1 MSASVGANSAPKSSR
16 PKQAVDPRAV
26 DIKTHRPPISY
37 DVIPEE
43 LLVGLPST
51 VSSRS
56 TPGHTAHHR
65 PAKVCGFR
73 RPDAVWHHQ
82 MGREKYKFFLEQPTS
97 LTGAGRDISFL
108 CDATVT
114 KRTTTPLPPLTDRSG
129 IGHTQNLSV
138 SESLIP
144 EEYHIVNNKGLQN
157 LEFYED
163 AFTVQLRDD
172 EQKLR
177 AFPSLRPSGRLEVIQ
192 LMRIMDDMLEK
203 AGVDQ
208 QFEELTEISQ
218 MEALLELVQVE
229 QNIYNVVFHEVIRQV
244 SVGCAERGQLLAK
257 LRQRYQSLLER
268 IPCRLKAL
276 HTEAV
281 AQRAV
286 DRRLTEE
293 IHRIKTSIQ
302 KLNMEL
308 SRIRDH
314 DASVS
319 QEAERAHRQL
329 AGALEQCQTNS
340 DVVQGYQEFYELHR
354 GRYEAQLLQMTEE
367 RDSLRQF
374 VLDLALKVIRA
385 KRLTLISQIHIV
397 AQSWFNTAVHCRLFL
412 SSKDTEDLTILMV
425 LTTKWKEQLT
435 AFMANFEN
443 IEHAQ
448 CEQISAIQQ
457 GISKWLALCS
467 TQNDCF
473 QYGNASLDK
482 CHADLKDW
490 SNTLALQC
498 DSCQGEKL
506 LLCHPTLSEIDSVQE
521 SCLDRSLE
529 LFRRHAS
536 PDGAT
541 HRGQQDLREL
551 DEVLSELLKQL
562 ETQVTR
568 YTGIHGQIMSLLG
581 LIESEVT
588 RLGEE
593 IAQAGMMTVS
603 DWLKLEKALQNWKSL
618 AEKVFENVC
627 SKQSEEK
634 MDTNK
639 PEIFSEAEKAS
650 EKMQAF
656 ITSLS
661 PFTDGENHR
670 LSDEVSF
677 IHMAQTRWMLDLLF
691 LTVPE
696 YSEEQEQEHRYVTN
710 ISLQTLDEDAQKL
723 TEKLNLISM
732 YISSS
737 CLRILEEQRPNPY
750 EVESEDEMNE
760 CRKLQE
766 CTDWGETTKILLRRA
781 TGGAVELPVPQADLA
796 SRFDVAVCPADS
808 MEHLVNQEVP
818 GELKAVVKDETA
830 EEPSELLL
838 SEAPVLKLIGYDG
851 NITERKLGESR
862 VQLKG
867 TEQLVVSPATDE
879 AREAFSNLTTVL
891 FLQQELH
898 DAELRVQ
905 STEQRAFKAEEA
917 LQAALEKILDLE
929 RQLQGRP
936 SLEPESNE
944 ESRTTQPLSPLPVS
958 TAAPPKKTAAEGRPR
973 SIPKKTKK
981 Q

>member
-1 MSASVGANSAPKSSR
+1 MSVSERANSAPKSSR
-16 PKQAVDPRAV
+16 PEQGLDPRAENR
-26 DIKTHRPPISY
+26 KTQRPPVSNH
-37 DVIPEE
+37 VIPDE

-56 TPGHTAHHR
+56 TPGPTAHHR
-65 PAKVCGFR
+65 PQKVFGFR
-73 RPDAVWHHQ
+73 RPDAVWHHHLR
-82 MGREKYKFFLEQPTS
+82 REKYKFFLEQPTS

-129 IGHTQNLSV
+129 IEHTENLSV

-144 EEYHIVNNKGLQN
+144 EEYHIVKNKGLRT

-177 AFPSLRPSGRLEVIQ
+177 VFPSLRPSGRLEVIQ
-192 LMRIMDDMLEK
+192 LMRMMDDMLEK

-218 MEALLELVQVE
+218 MEALLELVKVE

-319 QEAERAHRQL
+319 QQVERAHRQL
-329 AGALEQCQTNS
+329 AGALEQSQTNS
-340 DVVQGYQEFYELHR
+340 DVVQGYHEFYELQR
-354 GRYEAQLLQMTEE
+354 GRHEAQLLQMTEE
-367 RDSLRQF
+367 RDSLRQLM
-374 VLDLALKVIRA
+374 LDFALKVISVKKLR
-385 KRLTLISQIHIV
+385 LISHLHIV
-397 AQSWFNTAVHCRLFL
+397 AQSWFNTAVHCRLYL
-412 SSKDTEDLTILMV
+412 SSKDMEDLTILTE
-425 LTTKWKEQLT
+425 LTKQWEEQLT
-435 AFMANFEN
+435 AFMANFKN
-443 IEHAQ
+443 IQHAQ
-448 CEQISAIQQ
+448 CEQISVIQQ
-457 GISKWLALCS
+457 GIAQWLTLFT
-467 TQNDCF
+467 TQNNCSESK
-473 QYGNASLDK
+473 YASLER
-482 CHADLKDW
+482 CLADMKDW

-506 LLCHPTLSEIDSVQE
+506 LLCQSTLSKIDCVQE
-521 SCLDRSLE
+521 RCLDMTLE
-529 LFRRHAS
+529 LFRRHAA
-536 PDGAT
+536 PDGAPR
-541 HRGQQDLREL
+541 RGQKELREL
-551 DEVLSELLKQL
+551 DKVLPELLKQL
-562 ETQVTR
+562 ETQVTG
-568 YTGIHGQIMSLLG
+568 YSAIHGQIMSLLG
-581 LIESEVT
+581 LMESEVT
-588 RLGEE
+588 KFSEE
-593 IAQAGMMTVS
+593 VAQPGMITVS
-603 DWLKLEKALQNWKSL
+603 DWLNLEKSLQNWKSL
-618 AEKVFENVC
+618 AEEVIKNV
-627 SKQSEEK
+627 
-634 MDTNK
+634 DTNM
-639 PEIFSEAEKAS
+639 PDIFTVTEMALERVQ
-650 EKMQAF
+650 EF

-661 PFTDGENHR
+661 TFADGEQHR
-670 LSDEVSF
+670 LIEEVSS

-691 LTVPE
+691 LTLPD
-696 YSEEQEQEHRYVTN
+696 YSEDQDQEQEHRCVTN
-710 ISLQTLDEDAQKL
+710 ISLQTLDKDAKTL
-723 TEKLNLISM
+723 NEKLNLISM

-737 CLRILEEQRPNPY
+737 CIRILEEQRLKPF

-760 CRKLQE
+760 FRKLQKE
-766 CTDWGETTKILLRRA
+766 CTDWVETSIILLTRA
-781 TGGAVELPVPQADLA
+781 TGGVIEVPVPQADPA
-796 SRFDVAVCPADS
+796 SSVDVLVCPADS
-808 MEHLVNQEVP
+808 METLVNREVP
-818 GELKAVVKDETA
+818 AELKAEVKDEIK
-830 EEPSELLL
+830 EETSEGELTVY
-838 SEAPVLKLIGYDG
+838 EAPVLKLIGYDG

-879 AREAFSNLTTVL
+879 AQRAFRDLTTVV
-891 FLQQELH
+891 FLQQELY

-917 LQAALEKILDLE
+917 LQAALEKIQDLE

-944 ESRTTQPLSPLPVS
+944 EKKTTTPLSPLPE
-958 TAAPPKKTAAEGRPR
+958 TTPAPPKKTAAEGKPTC
-973 SIPKKTKK
+973 IPKKTKK
-981 Q
+981 R

>member
-1 MSASVGANSAPKSSR
+1 MSASEGDNSAPKASR
-16 PKQAVDPRAV
+16 PQLALDPRVPAESR
-26 DIKTHRPPISY
+26 KTQRPPVSSH
-37 DVIPEE
+37 VIPDE
-43 LLVGLPST
+43 LLLGLPSA

-56 TPGHTAHHR
+56 HR
-65 PAKVCGFR
+65 PGKVCGFR

-82 MGREKYKFFLEQPTS
+82 LGREKYKFFLEQPTS

-129 IGHTQNLSV
+129 VGHTQNLSV

-144 EEYHIVNNKGLQN
+144 EEYHIVKNKGLRT

-177 AFPSLRPSGRLEVIQ
+177 VFPSLRPSGRLEVIQ
-192 LMRIMDDMLEK
+192 LMRMMDDMLEK

-208 QFEELTEISQ
+208 HFEELTEISQ

-302 KLNMEL
+302 KLNVEL

-319 QEAERAHRQL
+319 QQAARAHRQL
-329 AGALEQCQTNS
+329 AGALELSQTNS
-340 DVVQGYQEFYELHR
+340 DVVQAYHEFYELQR
-354 GRYEAQLLQMTEE
+354 GRHEAQLLQMTEE
-367 RDSLRQF
+367 RDSLRQLS
-374 VLDLALKVIRA
+374 LDFALKVIRV
-385 KRLTLISQIHIV
+385 KKLRLISQLHIV
-397 AQSWFNTAVHCRLFL
+397 AQSWFNTAVHCRLYI
-412 SSKDTEDLTILMV
+412 SSKDTEDLTTLMD
-425 LTTKWKEQLT
+425 LTDQWEEQLT
-435 AFMANFEN
+435 AFMANFKK
-443 IEHAQ
+443 IECAQ
-448 CEQISAIQQ
+448 CEQISAVQQ
-457 GISKWLALCS
+457 GITKWLALCS
-467 TQNDCF
+467 TQNNCSESKH
-473 QYGNASLDK
+473 GNASLEK
-482 CHADLKDW
+482 CHSDLKDW

-506 LLCHPTLSEIDSVQE
+506 LLCHPTLGKLDCVQE
-521 SCLDRSLE
+521 RCLNMSLE

-536 PDGAT
+536 PDGT
-541 HRGQQDLREL
+541 PRRGQQDLREL
-551 DEVLSELLKQL
+551 DVVLSELLKQL
-562 ETQVTR
+562 ETQVTG
-568 YTGIHGQIMSLLG
+568 YSGIHGQIMSLLG
-581 LIESEVT
+581 LMESEVT
-588 RLGEE
+588 KLGEE
-593 IAQAGMMTVS
+593 MAPPGMSTVS

-618 AEKVFENVC
+618 AEVFENV
-627 SKQSEEK
+627 
-634 MDTNK
+634 DTNK
-639 PEIFSEAEKAS
+639 PDIFTETEKAL
-650 EKMQAF
+650 EKVQEF

-661 PFTDGENHR
+661 TFTDGENHR
-670 LSDEVSF
+670 LSDEVSS
-677 IHMAQTRWMLDLLF
+677 IHIGQTSWMLDLLF

-696 YSEEQEQEHRYVTN
+696 CSEDQDQEQEHRQVTN
-710 ISLQTLDEDAQKL
+710 ISLQTLDKDAKTL
-723 TEKLNLISM
+723 TEKLNLIST
-732 YISSS
+732 YISSC
-737 CLRILEEQRPNPY
+737 CLRILEEQTLNPY
-750 EVESEDEMNE
+750 EVESENERNE
-760 CRKLQE
+760 CRKLQKE
-766 CTDWGETTKILLRRA
+766 CADWVETSIILLTRA
-781 TGGAVELPVPQADLA
+781 TGGPAEQPVPQADPA
-796 SRFDVAVCPADS
+796 SSVDVPVCPADS
-808 MEHLVNQEVP
+808 METLVNEEV
-818 GELKAVVKDETA
+818 EAVLKVEVKDETKA
-830 EEPSELLL
+830 EPKDGELTVY
-838 SEAPVLKLIGYDG
+838 EAPVLKLISYDG
-851 NITERKLGESR
+851 NITQRKLGESR

-879 AREAFSNLTTVL
+879 AREAFSDLTTVV

-898 DAELRVQ
+898 DAELRVL
-905 STEQRAFKAEEA
+905 STEQRAFEAEEA
-917 LQAALEKILDLE
+917 LQAALQKIQDLE

-944 ESRTTQPLSPLPVS
+944 ERKTTPPLSLRPV
-958 TAAPPKKTAAEGRPR
+958 TTPAPQKKTTTEGKST

-981 Q
+981 R